1 MATDDPKKTDVP
13 TNTTDTSG
21 TAFVAAVTTPSQHR
35 TDCMA
40 CLMSGLEEIG
50 IKPTTAAAVDFGA
63 INSDDDCITLA
74 HSIEACLD
82 GKGYVVA
89 PLSTGFV
96 QLRAKGSVV
105 TIDDFVSGL
114 VSVSQPK

>member
-1 MATDDPKKTDVP
+1 MATDDPK
-13 TNTTDTSG
+13 NTTDTSSA
-21 TAFVAAVTTPSQHR
+21 AFVAAVTTPSQHR